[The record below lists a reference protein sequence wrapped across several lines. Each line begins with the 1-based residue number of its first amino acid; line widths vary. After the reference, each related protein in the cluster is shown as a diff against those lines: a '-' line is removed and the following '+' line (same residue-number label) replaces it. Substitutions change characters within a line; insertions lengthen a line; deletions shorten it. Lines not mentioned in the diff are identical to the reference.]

1 MMLILKLPGY
11 KNTQKSAS
19 KRPCIITDPI
29 KKKKKNFFFPIKSG
43 ACQKNKVRYQE
54 NKCQER
60 TQNQLTTQF
69 MKIKKIRKRTYQ
81 SQENSR

>member
-29 KKKKKNFFFPIKSG
+29 KKIQIKSG

-60 TQNQLTTQF
+60 TQNQLTTQS
-69 MKIKKIRKRTYQ
+69 MKIKN
-81 SQENSR
+81 QEKNLSIPGKF

>member
-29 KKKKKNFFFPIKSG
+29 KIFFPIKSG

-60 TQNQLTTQF
+60 TQNQLTTQS
-69 MKIKKIRKRTYQ
+69 MKIKN
-81 SQENSR
+81 QEKNLSIPGKF

>member
-1 MMLILKLPGY
+1 MMLILRLPGY
-11 KNTQKSAS
+11 KNKQKSAS

-29 KKKKKNFFFPIKSG
+29 KNFFFPIKSG

-60 TQNQLTTQF
+60 TQNQLTTQS
-69 MKIKKIRKRTYQ
+69 MKIKN
-81 SQENSR
+81 QEKNLSIPGKF

>member
-29 KKKKKNFFFPIKSG
+29 KKKNFFPIKSG

-60 TQNQLTTQF
+60 TQNQLTTQS
-69 MKIKKIRKRTYQ
+69 MKIKN
-81 SQENSR
+81 QEKNLSIPGKF

>member
-29 KKKKKNFFFPIKSG
+29 KKKKKNFFQSRAGRVKRIRSG
-43 ACQKNKVRYQE
+43 
-54 NKCQER
+54 
-60 TQNQLTTQF
+60 
-69 MKIKKIRKRTYQ
+69 IRKINARKGLKT
-81 SQENSR
+81 N

>member
-29 KKKKKNFFFPIKSG
+29 KKKKFFFQSRAGRVKRIRSG
-43 ACQKNKVRYQE
+43 
-54 NKCQER
+54 
-60 TQNQLTTQF
+60 
-69 MKIKKIRKRTYQ
+69 IRKINARKGLKT
-81 SQENSR
+81 N

>member
-29 KKKKKNFFFPIKSG
+29 KKKFFFQSRAGRVKRIRSG
-43 ACQKNKVRYQE
+43 
-54 NKCQER
+54 
-60 TQNQLTTQF
+60 
-69 MKIKKIRKRTYQ
+69 IRKINARKGLKT
-81 SQENSR
+81 N